1 MTVYSK
7 YQDTYLVY
15 TVMQAAPM
23 QWMLMW
29 GKILYVQVTQLF

>member
-7 YQDTYLVY
+7 YQDMYLVY

-29 GKILYVQVTQLF
+29 GILYVQVTQSF